1 MSRGVSSCVC
11 TLHAGKVWTDS
22 RVGRVKDF
30 FHLVSSETR
39 TSRRPCVHR
48 VFFLWNSL
56 TYFISEIT
64 PKTNHTSSAFCQFR
78 LEWKSNLWTLNS
90 LWGPC
95 LSAAFTSKC
104 ICTYIYKPFKQCYRC
119 SAAFPK
125 TQIRF
130 GSAKQLFIS
139 EHVIVCKYTPVIYA
153 ITLYM
158 VFLFFWS
165 KGSILYLTSSFQ

>member
-78 LEWKSNLWTLNS
+78 LEWKSNLWTLS
-90 LWGPC
+90 RLCGPC
-95 LSAAFTSKC
+95 FSAALTSKC
-104 ICTYIYKPFKQCYRC
+104 ICTYIYKPFKQCNRC

-125 TQIRF
+125 TQSGLDLLSDYLFQSMWLRA
-130 GSAKQLFIS
+130 SARLSFMLS
-139 EHVIVCKYTPVIYA
+139 HRMWYS
-153 ITLYM
+153 
-158 VFLFFWS
+158 VFLVERDS
-165 KGSILYLTSSFQ
+165 SYYLTLSFQ